1 MKLRRNIAVVLL
13 GTSLLI
19 SGCTGIDT
27 TDNTNHAKN
36 EIKVDADQCKIDV
49 LQPSAYGNVKGLT
62 LEAGTSISIIGRG
75 TGTAYWDAVEAGAKK
90 AVENINSFMGYK
102 GDDKVKLVYSGP
114 SEEGNVDDQVNILD
128 EELARYPAAVGIAAV
143 DMKACEVQFDLAR
156 ENNIP
161 IVAFD
166 AGTDY
171 QEIMSL
177 VKTDDVEAAKMV
189 AGKLA
194 NMMEESGK
202 VLVVAHDKTSMTA
215 IDRVDAFC
223 QQLKAKYQGIEVE
236 DIYHLDDL
244 EERAKALIAAAE
256 EEAVAAGE
264 QEDGDEAKIPELSL
278 SDFGHTDIIREILE
292 SNPEIKAIYTT
303 SESAAKVVLSTLE
316 EMENAEIQV
325 VSFDGGADQIQR
337 LKDGKLS
344 GIVMQNPYGMGY
356 ATVVAAARAILDL
369 GNEAIVDTGYTW
381 VTEKNLESESVQNM
395 MY

>member
-1 MKLRRNIAVVLL
+1 MKLRKNIAVVLL

-19 SGCTGIDT
+19 SGCAGTDT

-75 TGTAYWDAVEAGAKK
+75 TDTAYWDAVEAGAKK

-194 NMMEESGK
+194 NLMGESGQ

-223 QQLKAKYQGIEVE
+223 QQLDEKYQGIEVA

-244 EERAKALIAAAE
+244 EERAKALIAASE
-256 EEAVAAGE
+256 ETVTEGE
-264 QEDGDEAKIPELSL
+264 QEGVAEEKTSELSV
-278 SDFGHTDIIREILE
+278 SDFDHIDILKGILE
-292 SNPEIKAIYTT
+292 SNPEITAIYTT
-303 SESAAKVVLSTLE
+303 SESAAKVALSTLE
-316 EMENAEIQV
+316 EMKNTEIQV

>member
-1 MKLRRNIAVVLL
+1 MKLRKNVAVVFLGATLL
-13 GTSLLI
+13 V
-19 SGCTGIDT
+19 SGCTSMDT
-27 TDNTNHAKN
+27 TDNTNYAKD

-75 TGTAYWDAVEAGAKK
+75 TDTAYWDAVEEGARK
-90 AVENINSFMGYK
+90 AVENINAFMGYK

-194 NMMEESGK
+194 NMMGESGQ

-223 QQLKAKYQGIEVE
+223 QQLEAKYQGIEVA
-236 DIYHLDDL
+236 DVYHLDDL
-244 EERAKALIAAAE
+244 EERVKALIEAE
-256 EEAVAAGE
+256 EKAADE
-264 QEDGDEAKIPELSL
+264 QEEGAEEKTPELNV
-278 SDFGHTDIIREILE
+278 SDFGHTDIIRGILE
-292 SNPEIKAIYTT
+292 ENPEITAIYTT
-303 SESAAKVVLSTLE
+303 SESAAKVVLNTLE
-316 EMENAEIQV
+316 EIENREIQV
-325 VSFDGGADQIQR
+325 VSFDGGEDQIQR
-337 LKDGKLS
+337 LKEGKLS

-356 ATVVAAARAILDL
+356 ATVVAASRAILDL